1 MVNQQ
6 FATAVHI
13 LTALA
18 CNKKELM
25 SSDNLAVSVNT
36 NPVVIRRLLSML
48 TKNKLVITARG
59 KSGGVKLAKEPN
71 QINLKDVYL
80 AVAPSEV
87 IAPRDKTPHKE
98 CAVSCAMFS
107 IMTGIAEG
115 THKATLKYLESHRLS
130 DLSKKIVKSHHV

>member
-36 NPVVIRRLLSML
+36 NPVVIRRLLSQL
-48 TKNKLVITARG
+48 TKNKLVITTRG

-87 IAPRDKTPHKE
+87 IAPRNKSPHKE

-130 DLSKKIVKSHHV
+130 DLSKKIVRSQDA